1 MSKEMRE
8 HIDKFKDFLLNEGKK
23 VGLSKNYNNVIFSE
37 DFYKQDENMVKY
49 LEKTYLTKIDDF
61 IKFYKKYQPKG
72 VRIIDGRD
80 VYEESKSVFDK
91 VVSGEIYIDEVFR
104 NPDNPLRNI
113 VMLLH
118 IDEPTLKRKMGR

>member
-1 MSKEMRE
+1 MRE

-23 VGLSKNYNNVIFSE
+23 VGLSKKYNNVIFSE
-37 DFYKQDENMVKY
+37 DFYKQDENIIKY

-61 IKFYKKYQPKG
+61 IKFYKKYKPKG

-118 IDEPTLKRKMGR
+118 IDEPTLKRKVGG

>member
-23 VGLSKNYNNVIFSE
+23 VDLSKKYNNVIFSE
-37 DFYKQDENMVKY
+37 YFYKQDENMIKY

-61 IKFYKKYQPKG
+61 IKFYEKYKPKG

-91 VVSGEIYIDEVFR
+91 VVNGEIYIDEVFR

-118 IDEPTLKRKMGR
+118 IDEPTLKRKVGG

>member
-23 VGLSKNYNNVIFSE
+23 VDLSQNYSNVVFSE
-37 DFYKQDENMVKY
+37 DFYKQDEKMIKY
-49 LEKTYLTKIDDF
+49 LEKSYLTKIDDF
-61 IKFYKKYQPKG
+61 IKFYEKYKPKG
-72 VRIIDGRD
+72 VRIIDGID
-80 VYEESKSVFDK
+80 AYEESKSVFDK
-91 VVSGEIYIDEVFR
+91 VVNGEIYIDKVFR

-118 IDEPTLKRKMGR
+118 IDEPTLKRKMNE

>member
-8 HIDKFKDFLLNEGKK
+8 NINRFNEFLLNEGKK
-23 VGLSKNYNNVIFSE
+23 VDLHKKYSNVIFSE
-37 DFYKQDENMVKY
+37 DFYKQDENMIKY
-49 LEKTYLTKIDDF
+49 LEKTYLKKIDDF
-61 IKFYKKYQPKG
+61 IKFYEKYQPKG
-72 VRIIDGRD
+72 IRIIDGRD

-91 VVSGEIYIDEVFR
+91 VVSGEICIDKVFR

-118 IDEPTLKRKMGR
+118 IDEPTLKRKMGG